1 MGLGAGVLTFAV
13 MSRLLPR
20 WPSPRK
26 FFVTGF
32 LALAAFGVLMSRLTP
47 AADPWTDVL
56 PALACYGVFIM
67 ILMPATAMNTFNGLT
82 HDPAVFAHAQQVK
95 NMLAQVGQAL
105 GIMAATV
112 SQQWLT
118 TKHYNVLKES
128 IAEGNA
134 NFEAAKAQLSNVYA
148 AVADPAQA
156 QRMAMARIA
165 QILDQQS
172 VLLANLDHFRAL
184 AVLALTGVL
193 VSWTQ
198 RVFR

>member
-1 MGLGAGVLTFAV
+1 M
-13 MSRLLPR
+13 
-20 WPSPRK
+20 
-26 FFVTGF
+26 
-32 LALAAFGVLMSRLTP
+32 
-47 AADPWTDVL
+47 
-56 PALACYGVFIM
+56 
-67 ILMPATAMNTFNGLT
+67 
-82 HDPAVFAHAQQVK
+82 
-95 NMLAQVGQAL
+95 
-105 GIMAATV
+105 
-112 SQQWLT
+112 
-118 TKHYNVLKES
+118 
-128 IAEGNA
+128 
-134 NFEAAKAQLSNVYA
+134 YA